1 MPPKKR
7 DLAAE
12 KAAKQKK
19 LLFVLIPFAAVAFYF
34 FLIPTLTKGTP
45 GPPPATAA
53 AGTETT
59 PAVVTPTGTPAP
71 TAVATP
77 VSATSGA
84 LNAPS
89 YSFTANEG
97 QLKRFSGHLKS
108 KDPFAGTPS
117 ITVQTVDAPVVKPK
131 PPTIPG
137 GSNPGSGGGSTP
149 VGTGTTTTPTGTP
162 AAPYIYAVVTV
173 NGVSE
178 GVSLSDSFPA
188 EGPLFHLDAI
198 GAKSIKF
205 SLLAGTFANGVRQIT
220 LLKGHK
226 LTLRNTADGSRFV
239 IELVTTSRAMPA
251 APTTSTKTS
260 TSVLL

>member
-117 ITVQTVDAPVVKPK
+117 ITTETVQAPKIAPK
-131 PPTIPG
+131 PPSIPAGSSGQG
-137 GSNPGSGGGSTP
+137 GVPTGGGTST
-149 VGTGTTTTPTGTP
+149 TSTTPA

-173 NGVSE
+173 NGV
-178 GVSLSDSFPA
+178 A
-188 EGPLFHLDAI
+188 E
-198 GAKSIKF
+198 
-205 SLLAGTFANGVRQIT
+205 
-220 LLKGHK
+220 
-226 LTLRNTADGSRFV
+226 
-239 IELVTTSRAMPA
+239 
-251 APTTSTKTS
+251 
-260 TSVLL
+260 